1 MKSKQVEFMPPQ
13 GFTVPEGVSPGDS
26 FDLVCSFKMKDSG
39 MICMTELGDTK
50 MPGYDDK
57 QEERPSYGKY
67 SEEMMAQG
75 NNMPEGT

>member
-1 MKSKQVEFMPPQ
+1 
-13 GFTVPEGVSPGDS
+13 
-26 FDLVCSFKMKDSG
+26 